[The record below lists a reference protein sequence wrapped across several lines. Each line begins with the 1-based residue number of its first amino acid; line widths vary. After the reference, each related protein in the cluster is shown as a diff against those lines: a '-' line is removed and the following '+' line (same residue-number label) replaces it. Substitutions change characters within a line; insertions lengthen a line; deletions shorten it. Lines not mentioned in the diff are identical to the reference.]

1 MLWWLGVKV
10 LAVLLIIVGGFLVL
24 FLPGISDTQNVDTMG
39 FHMDVIGVLVGL
51 VLLVI
56 GGFLLFS

>member
-10 LAVLLIIVGGFLVL
+10 LAILLIIVGGFLVL
-24 FLPGISDTQNVDTMG
+24 FFPGISDTQNVDTMG
-39 FHMDVIGVLVGL
+39 FHVDVIGVLAGL
-51 VLLVI
+51 VMLVI